1 MTGRRVSMVL
11 AAGVAVAVGLLA
23 VRRRYLVITVNG
35 ASMRPAFTDGD
46 RVLVRR
52 ATIRLPARGDV
63 VVLRTPPPRAG
74 WNGSPSS
81 RSPARR
87 GWSIKRVVAVPGD
100 PLPEAAVD
108 ACGRPAGTPVPAGRL
123 VVFGDAL
130 DSYDSRT
137 WGFLPAE
144 HLVGVVTRRLT
155 SRPDPDQ
162 PRR

>member
-87 GWSIKRVVAVPGD
+87 GWSIKRV
-100 PLPEAAVD
+100 AASGTLGLEQH
-108 ACGRPAGTPVPAGRL
+108 AGRGRSRRPPAGGR
-123 VVFGDAL
+123 
-130 DSYDSRT
+130 R
-137 WGFLPAE
+137 
-144 HLVGVVTRRLT
+144 RRLRAT
-155 SRPDPDQ
+155 GRDARPGRS
-162 PRR
+162 PRGLRGRARQLRLQDLGFPAC

>member
-1 MTGRRVSMVL
+1 MSVAI
-11 AAGVAVAVGLLA
+11 AAGFAVAAGLLA

-35 ASMRPAFTDGD
+35 GSMSPAFTDGD

-52 ATIRLPARGDV
+52 VTGRPPHRGDV
-63 VVLRTPPPRAG
+63 VVLRTP
-74 WNGSPSS
+74 SS
-81 RSPARR
+81 SGPARG

-108 ACGRPAGTPVPAGRL
+108 ACGIPAGTPVPARRL

-137 WGFLPAE
+137 WGFLSAE
-144 HLVGVVTRRLT
+144 DLVGVVTRRLS
-155 SRPDPDQ
+155 SRPDPGR
-162 PRR
+162 PRRWRPGSDPVGLR